1 MRLPQS
7 AKTRTNAQSNLVS
20 LVFVR
25 SMTGSLPPDEEF
37 HTWSEIAGYLRIS
50 VREAQYRAKN
60 EGLPIRRMGG
70 QKPRVWAL
78 RSELDA
84 WKTRIGSADSALD
97 RQATAQSKTAQA
109 VAENSPNR
117 QVNRRWVIAGLAG
130 SALAFGGTA
139 LLFRPHRSP
148 ERAVLTGN
156 LLTALD
162 GLGRTLWTHR
172 FSGTLQQFGD
182 DEMRWRVQV
191 IDFKGDGHPGVVVAC
206 SFVPERSTNLSARD
220 ELFYFAPD
228 GTVQW
233 TLPCQPDLVD
243 YSGQRF
249 EPDWRYTH
257 VLASPAGNQQVIFAS
272 IRHQTRW
279 PGCVQRVDA
288 GGRSRIQ
295 FANAGNI
302 ECLCRIPRADGDY
315 LAISGE
321 NNGFD
326 RACVAVIGVD
336 DPPSCSP
343 AGGPPRYRFAN
354 ALAGAPRDYIL
365 FPTVELTIAN
375 SASYGHANRVS
386 YQGGGI
392 TVYVDVVGSQTLL
405 LYEFSDRLEPRV
417 AMPSGNYP
425 VVHEQFE
432 ERGLLHHPWAA
443 CPELAKPLTLRRWEP
458 GIGWR
463 DQDVPW
469 RLPNNL
475 V

>member
-1 MRLPQS
+1 M
-7 AKTRTNAQSNLVS
+7 TNLA
-20 LVFVR
+20 
-25 SMTGSLPPDEEF
+25 PPEEDLNS
-37 HTWSEIAGYLRIS
+37 WKEIATYLGIS
-50 VREAQYRAKN
+50 VREAQYREKN
-60 EGLPIRRMGG
+60 DGLPVHRMPGK
-70 QKPRVWAL
+70 KPRVWAR
-78 RSELDA
+78 RSEVAA
-84 WKTRIGSADSALD
+84 WKLRFAAPDSFRD
-97 RQATAQSKTAQA
+97 GRTANTLQG
-109 VAENSPNR
+109 VAENSADWHFS
-117 QVNRRWVIAGLAG
+117 RRWVLLAGLAG
-130 SALAFGGTA
+130 SALAAGGAA
-139 LLFRPHRSP
+139 LLLRPHRSP

-243 YSGQRF
+243 YNRQRF

-405 LYEFSDRLEPRV
+405 LYEFSARLEPRV
-417 AMPSGNYP
+417 AMPSGNYS
-425 VVHEQFE
+425 VVHKQFE

-469 RLPNNL
+469 RLPSNL